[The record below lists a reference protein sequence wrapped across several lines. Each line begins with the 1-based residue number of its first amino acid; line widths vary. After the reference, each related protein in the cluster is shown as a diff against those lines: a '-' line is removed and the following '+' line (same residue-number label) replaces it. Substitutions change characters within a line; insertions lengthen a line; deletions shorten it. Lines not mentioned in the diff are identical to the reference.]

1 MKRVRKILLASVIF
15 CTISGQVTY
24 ASATTEENTP
34 IIIDGIYSDWDGIP
48 NCIDKESDSD
58 KKSEDLKEIK
68 YYVNKDYLYLYIERF
83 PSHSGEYPDS
93 GLWDMWIPIINGNG
107 NGSHNCFFPWDT
119 KEGEVWH
126 PQKVSTF
133 KITCGFVELWDS
145 ESGSMVKK
153 FNIRIKL
160 DGNSVGEDRLFT
172 NSDGSK
178 IEIRLPLSIIGL
190 NGDLDEVEFN
200 VASDIHASNEFVDW
214 ANDDGPIVVTKGPI
228 FGKLTTVVAL
238 SGFLGVALVAKKK
251 IERHEYQSLKRNCA
265 TIYKHINITIY
276 KYIVQKGLDDK

>member
-214 ANDDGPIVVTKGPI
+214 ANDDGPIVVTKVSI

-251 IERHEYQSLKRNCA
+251 IERHE
-265 TIYKHINITIY
+265 
-276 KYIVQKGLDDK
+276 

>member
-160 DGNSVGEDRLFT
+160 DGNSVGEDQ
-172 NSDGSK
+172 
-178 IEIRLPLSIIGL
+178 IGRAH
-190 NGDLDEVEFN
+190 V
-200 VASDIHASNEFVDW
+200 
-214 ANDDGPIVVTKGPI
+214 
-228 FGKLTTVVAL
+228 
-238 SGFLGVALVAKKK
+238 
-251 IERHEYQSLKRNCA
+251 
-265 TIYKHINITIY
+265 
-276 KYIVQKGLDDK
+276 